1 MIWQIYKVFFT
12 YHFTRSLSFVA
23 AAKFSLFTFH
33 FSLKIANFANSFAKL
48 QCTRQFKEKQA
59 FLLHCSRF
67 FVTLASPKLLHL
79 GKAQINLAF
88 HSTFRNFANK
98 NKTFYNT
105 TMLQIRCKNNNMTK
119 SFPEGT
125 SLLDV
130 YQEFA
135 DDIKLPYPVVS
146 AKVNNASQGLKFRLY
161 QNRDVEFLDAREGS
175 GHRVYVRSLC
185 FVLYKA
191 TQDLF
196 PGSKLFIE
204 HTISRG
210 YYCNFKK
217 KGYEPMVEGDVEKI
231 RERMQEIINL
241 DMPFRRNEATT
252 EEALRVFAERGL
264 TDKVKLLE
272 SSGQI
277 YSDYYMLGDTADYY
291 YGPLVPS
298 AGYLTVWGLETY
310 HDGMLLRVPDW
321 NNPTQLAEKVDMPK
335 TYEMFAEKTKW
346 DIIMRLSNA
355 GDVNKAILKGHAS
368 ELIQVSEA
376 LQEKKIVQI
385 AEEIDR
391 RFHDEE
397 NPVRMVLITG
407 PSSSGKTTFCKR
419 LSVQLL
425 ACGLRPLSFSTDDY
439 FVNRLDTPKLP
450 NGDYDFDNI
459 ETVEY
464 HLLEDHLLRLMK
476 GERVEIPEYN
486 FVTGK
491 REWNG
496 KKLKLAGDTV
506 LIIEGIHAL
515 NPLLTKKIPDSLKYK
530 IYISALTSISL
541 DDHNWIPVRDN
552 RLLRRIIRDYNKGA
566 YTAQQTIAQW
576 KNVCEAEDQWIF
588 PFQETADAMFNSAL
602 NIEFAVLRTHAEII
616 LASVPKNCDE
626 YAEAHRLLK
635 FLRYFI
641 PISDK
646 EIPPTSIM
654 REFVGGSS
662 FKYPR

>member
-1 MIWQIYKVFFT
+1 
-12 YHFTRSLSFVA
+12 
-23 AAKFSLFTFH
+23 
-33 FSLKIANFANSFAKL
+33 
-48 QCTRQFKEKQA
+48 
-59 FLLHCSRF
+59 
-67 FVTLASPKLLHL
+67 
-79 GKAQINLAF
+79 
-88 HSTFRNFANK
+88 
-98 NKTFYNT
+98 
-105 TMLQIRCKNNNMTK
+105 MLQIRCKNNNVTK
-119 SFPEGT
+119 SFPEGC

-135 DDIKLPYPVVS
+135 DEIKLPYPVIS
-146 AKVNNASQGLKFRLY
+146 AKVNNASQGLKFRLF

-185 FVLYKA
+185 FLLYKA
-191 TQDLF
+191 TQDIF

-217 KGYEPMVEGDVEKI
+217 KNNDSLADGDVERI
-231 RERMQEIINL
+231 CERMREIVNL
-241 DMPFRRNEATT
+241 DMPFRRTEATT
-252 EEALRVFAERGL
+252 EEAIRVFAERGFS
-264 TDKVKLLE
+264 DKVKLLE
-272 SSGQI
+272 TSGQI
-277 YSDYYMLGDTADYY
+277 YSDYYTLGDTADYY

-298 AGYLTVWGLETY
+298 AGYLQVFGLEPY
-310 HDGMLLRVPDW
+310 QDGMLLRVPDW
-321 NNPTQLAEKVDMPK
+321 YNPTVLAEKVDMPK
-335 TYEMFAEKTKW
+335 TYEMFREKTRW

-355 GDVNKAILKGHAS
+355 GDVNKAILKGYAS

-391 RFHDEE
+391 RFHAEE
-397 NPVRMVLITG
+397 NPIRIVLITG

-439 FVNRLDTPKLP
+439 FVNRVDTPKQP

-459 ETVEY
+459 EAVDY
-464 HLLEDHLLRLMK
+464 HLLEEHLTRLMK
-476 GERVEIPEYN
+476 GERVEVPEYN
-486 FVTGK
+486 FSTGK

-496 KKLKLAGDTV
+496 KKIKLAGDTV

-515 NPLLTKKIPDSLKYK
+515 NPLLTQQIEDSLKYK

-566 YTAQQTIAQW
+566 FTAQQTIAQW

-588 PFQETADAMFNSAL
+588 PYQESADAMFNSAL
-602 NIEFAVLRTHAEII
+602 NIEFAVLRTHAELI
-616 LASVPKNCDE
+616 LSQVPKNCPE

-635 FLRYFI
+635 FIHFFL
-641 PISDK
+641 PVSDK

-662 FKYPR
+662 FKY

>member
-1 MIWQIYKVFFT
+1 
-12 YHFTRSLSFVA
+12 
-23 AAKFSLFTFH
+23 
-33 FSLKIANFANSFAKL
+33 
-48 QCTRQFKEKQA
+48 
-59 FLLHCSRF
+59 
-67 FVTLASPKLLHL
+67 
-79 GKAQINLAF
+79 
-88 HSTFRNFANK
+88 
-98 NKTFYNT
+98 
-105 TMLQIRCKNNNMTK
+105 MLQIRCKNINVTK
-119 SFPEGT
+119 SFPEGI

-135 DDIKLPYPVVS
+135 DEIRLPYPVVS
-146 AKVNNASQGLKFRLY
+146 ARVNNTSEGLKFRLF

-175 GHRVYVRSLC
+175 GHRVYVRSLS

-191 TQDLF
+191 TQDVF

-204 HTISRG
+204 HSLCRG
-210 YYCNFKK
+210 YYCNFR
-217 KGYEPMVEGDVEKI
+217 PTPNPSRREGRKITDEDVEKI
-231 RERMQEIINL
+231 RQRMQEIIAL
-241 DMPFRRNEATT
+241 DMPFRRTEATN
-252 EEALRVFAERGL
+252 EEAIRVFAERGFQ
-264 TDKVKLLE
+264 DKVKLLE
-272 SSGQI
+272 TSGQI
-277 YSDYYMLGDTADYY
+277 YSDYYMLGDTVDYY

-298 AGYLTVWGLETY
+298 AGYLTVWGLERY
-310 HDGMLLRVPDW
+310 EDGLLLRVPDW
-321 NNPTQLAEKVDMPK
+321 NNPSVLAEKIPQG
-335 TYEMFAEKTKW
+335 Y
-346 DIIMRLSNA
+346 
-355 GDVNKAILKGHAS
+355 AS

-385 AEEIDR
+385 AEEIER
-391 RFHDEE
+391 RFHREKD
-397 NPVRMVLITG
+397 PVRLVLITG

-425 ACGLRPLSFSTDDY
+425 ACGLRPVSFSTDDY

-464 HLLEDHLLRLMK
+464 ALLEDHLLRLMQ

-491 REWNG
+491 REYNG
-496 KKLKLAGDTV
+496 KKLKLGSDTV

-515 NPLLTKKIPDSLKYK
+515 NPLLTKKIPDATKYK
-530 IYISALTSISL
+530 IFISALTSISL
-541 DDHNWIPVRDN
+541 DDHNWIPTRDN

-576 KNVCEAEDQWIF
+576 KNVLASEDQWIT
-588 PFQETADAMFNSAL
+588 PFQESADVMFNSAL
-602 NIEFAVLRTHAEII
+602 NIEFAVLRIHAEII
-616 LASVPKNCDE
+616 LTSVPKNCPE

-635 FLRYFI
+635 FLHYFL

-654 REFVGGSS
+654 REFLGGSS
-662 FKYPR
+662 FKY

>member
-1 MIWQIYKVFFT
+1 
-12 YHFTRSLSFVA
+12 
-23 AAKFSLFTFH
+23 
-33 FSLKIANFANSFAKL
+33 
-48 QCTRQFKEKQA
+48 
-59 FLLHCSRF
+59 
-67 FVTLASPKLLHL
+67 
-79 GKAQINLAF
+79 
-88 HSTFRNFANK
+88 
-98 NKTFYNT
+98 
-105 TMLQIRCKNNNMTK
+105 MLQIRCKNNNVTK

-135 DDIKLPYPVVS
+135 DEIHLPYPVVS
-146 AKVNNASQGLKFRLY
+146 AKVNNTSQGLKFRLY

-185 FVLYKA
+185 FLLYKA
-191 TQDLF
+191 TQDVF

-204 HTISRG
+204 HSLSRG

-217 KGYEPMVEGDVEKI
+217 GTRSQVTDKDVAQIKT
-231 RERMQEIINL
+231 RMQEIVDL
-241 DMPFRRNEATT
+241 DMPFRRTEATT
-252 EEALRVFAERGL
+252 EEAIRVFTERGFS
-264 TDKVKLLE
+264 DKVKLLE
-272 SSGQI
+272 TSGQI
-277 YSDYYMLGDTADYY
+277 YSDYYMLGDTVDYY

-298 AGYLTVWGLETY
+298 AGYLKVWDLERFEDGL
-310 HDGMLLRVPDW
+310 LLRVPDW
-321 NNPTQLAEKVDMPK
+321 NNPSQVAEKVAQPK
-335 TYEMFAEKTKW
+335 TFGMFAEKTRW

-355 GDVNKAILKGHAS
+355 GDVNKAIMRGYAS

-391 RFHDEE
+391 RFHQKED
-397 NPVRMVLITG
+397 PVRIVLITG

-425 ACGLRPLSFSTDDY
+425 ACGLRPVSFSTDDY

-459 ETVEY
+459 ETVDY
-464 HLLEDHLLRLMK
+464 HLMEDHLMRLMA

-491 REWNG
+491 REYNG
-496 KKLKLAGDTV
+496 KKLKLNSDTV

-515 NPLLTKKIPDSLKYK
+515 NPLLTQKIDGSLKYK

-588 PFQETADAMFNSAL
+588 PFQETADVMFNSAL
-602 NIEFAVLRTHAEII
+602 NIEFAVLRTHAELI
-616 LASVPKNCDE
+616 LTSVPKNCEE

-635 FLRYFI
+635 FLRFFL
-641 PISDK
+641 PVSDK

-662 FKYPR
+662 FKY

>member
-1 MIWQIYKVFFT
+1 M
-12 YHFTRSLSFVA
+12 
-23 AAKFSLFTFH
+23 
-33 FSLKIANFANSFAKL
+33 
-48 QCTRQFKEKQA
+48 
-59 FLLHCSRF
+59 
-67 FVTLASPKLLHL
+67 
-79 GKAQINLAF
+79 
-88 HSTFRNFANK
+88 
-98 NKTFYNT
+98 
-105 TMLQIRCKNNNMTK
+105 
-119 SFPEGT
+119 
-125 SLLDV
+125 LDV

-135 DDIKLPYPVVS
+135 ENIRLPYPVVS
-146 AKVNNASQGLKFRLY
+146 AKVNNVSQGLKFRVY

-175 GHRVYVRSLC
+175 GHRVYVRSLS

-191 TQDLF
+191 TQDVF

-204 HTISRG
+204 HSLCRG

-217 KGYEPMVEGDVEKI
+217 KGNEPLTDDDVKSI
-231 RERMQEIINL
+231 RQRMQDIIDI
-241 DMPFRRNEATT
+241 DMPFHRTEGTT
-252 EEALRVFAERGL
+252 EETIRVFTERGF

-272 SSGQI
+272 TSGQI
-277 YSDYYMLGDTADYY
+277 YSDYYTLGDTADYY

-298 AGYLTVWGLETY
+298 AGYLKVWDLERYEDGL
-310 HDGMLLRVPDW
+310 LLRVPDW
-321 NNPTQLAEKVDMPK
+321 NNPLKLAEKVDQPK
-335 TYEMFAEKTKW
+335 TFEMFAEKTRW

-355 GDVNKAILKGHAS
+355 GDVNKAIKRGYAS

-376 LQEKKIVQI
+376 LQEKKVVQI
-385 AEEIDR
+385 AEEIER
-391 RFHDEE
+391 RFHREKD
-397 NPVRMVLITG
+397 PIRLVLITG

-425 ACGLRPLSFSTDDY
+425 ACGLRPVSFSTDDY
-439 FVNRLDTPKLP
+439 FVNRVDTPKLP

-464 HLLEDHLLRLMK
+464 SLLEDHLLRLMQ
-476 GERVEIPEYN
+476 GEKVEIPEYN

-491 REWNG
+491 REYNG
-496 KKLKLAGDTV
+496 KKLKLSGDTV

-515 NPLLTKKIPDSLKYK
+515 NPLLTKKIPDALKYK

-541 DDHNWIPVRDN
+541 DDHNWIPTRDN

-566 YTAQQTIAQW
+566 YTAQQTISQW
-576 KNVCEAEDQWIF
+576 KNVCQAEDQWIF
-588 PFQETADAMFNSAL
+588 PYQETADVMFNSAL

-616 LASVPKNCDE
+616 LASVPRNCPE

-635 FLRYFI
+635 FIHYFL

-662 FKYPR
+662 FKESHF

>member
-1 MIWQIYKVFFT
+1 
-12 YHFTRSLSFVA
+12 
-23 AAKFSLFTFH
+23 
-33 FSLKIANFANSFAKL
+33 
-48 QCTRQFKEKQA
+48 
-59 FLLHCSRF
+59 
-67 FVTLASPKLLHL
+67 
-79 GKAQINLAF
+79 
-88 HSTFRNFANK
+88 
-98 NKTFYNT
+98 
-105 TMLQIRCKNNNMTK
+105 MLQIRCKNNNVTK

-125 SLLDV
+125 SLLDI
-130 YQEFA
+130 YQAFA
-135 DDIKLPYPVVS
+135 EEIQLPYPVVS
-146 AKVNNASQGLKFRLY
+146 AKVNNVSQGLKFRVF

-175 GHRVYVRSLC
+175 GHRVYVRSLS

-191 TQDLF
+191 TQDVF

-204 HTISRG
+204 HSLCRG

-217 KGYEPMVEGDVEKI
+217 SGIRRQELGEKVTDEDVERI
-231 RERMQEIINL
+231 RQRMQEIIDL
-241 DMPFRRNEATT
+241 DMPFRRTEATN
-252 EEALRVFAERGL
+252 EEAIRVFTERGF

-272 SSGQI
+272 TSGQI
-277 YSDYYMLGDTADYY
+277 YSDYYTLGDTVDYY

-298 AGYLTVWGLETY
+298 AGYLKVWGLERY
-310 HDGMLLRVPDW
+310 EEGMLLRVPDW
-321 NNPTQLAEKVDMPK
+321 YNPLKLAEKVDQPK
-335 TYEMFAEKTKW
+335 TFGMFAEKTHW

-355 GDVNKAILKGHAS
+355 GDVNKAIKRGYAS

-385 AEEIDR
+385 AEEIER
-391 RFHDEE
+391 RFHREE
-397 NPVRMVLITG
+397 NPTKMVLITG

-425 ACGLRPLSFSTDDY
+425 ACGLRPVSFSTDDY
-439 FVNRLDTPKLP
+439 FVNRVDTPKLP

-464 HLLEDHLLRLMK
+464 SLLEDHLLRLMQ
-476 GERVEIPEYN
+476 GEKVEIPEYN

-491 REWNG
+491 REYNG
-496 KKLKLAGDTV
+496 KKLKLSGDTV

-515 NPLLTKKIPDSLKYK
+515 NPLLTKKIPDTLKYK

-541 DDHNWIPVRDN
+541 DDHNWIPTRDN

-566 YTAQQTIAQW
+566 YTAQQTISQW
-576 KNVCEAEDQWIF
+576 KNVCLAEDQWIF
-588 PFQETADAMFNSAL
+588 PYQETADVMFNSAL

-616 LASVPKNCDE
+616 LASVPRNCPE
-626 YAEAHRLLK
+626 YSEAHRLLK
-635 FLRYFI
+635 FIHYFL

-662 FKYPR
+662 FKDSAF

>member
-1 MIWQIYKVFFT
+1 
-12 YHFTRSLSFVA
+12 
-23 AAKFSLFTFH
+23 
-33 FSLKIANFANSFAKL
+33 
-48 QCTRQFKEKQA
+48 
-59 FLLHCSRF
+59 
-67 FVTLASPKLLHL
+67 
-79 GKAQINLAF
+79 
-88 HSTFRNFANK
+88 
-98 NKTFYNT
+98 
-105 TMLQIRCKNNNMTK
+105 MLQIRCKNNNVTK

-125 SLLDV
+125 SLVDV

-135 DDIKLPYPVVS
+135 PELNMTYPVVS

-161 QNRDVEFLDAREGS
+161 QNRDVEFIDARDGS
-175 GHRVYVRSLC
+175 GRRVYVRSLC

-191 TQDLF
+191 SCDVF

-204 HTISRG
+204 HPLSGG

-217 KGYEPMVEGDVEKI
+217 RGNEPLSDDDVERI
-231 RERMQEIINL
+231 CQRMQEIIAQ
-241 DMPFRRNEATT
+241 DMPFRRTEATT
-252 EEALRVFAERGL
+252 EEAVRVFSERGFS
-264 TDKVKLLE
+264 DKVKLIE
-272 SSGQI
+272 TSGQI
-277 YSDYYMLGDTADYY
+277 YTDYYMLGDTVDYY

-298 AGYLTVWGLETY
+298 AGYLKVWGLERLY
-310 HDGMLLRVPDW
+310 DGLMLRVPDK
-321 NNPTQLAEKVDMPK
+321 NNPLKLSERVDMPR
-335 TYEMFAEKTKW
+335 TFEMFAEKVRW

-355 GDVNKAILKGHAS
+355 GDVNKAILRGHAS

-376 LQEKKIVQI
+376 LQEKKIVKI

-397 NPVRMVLITG
+397 NPIRLVLITG
-407 PSSSGKTTFCKR
+407 PSSSGKSTFCKR

-425 ACGLRPLSFSTDDY
+425 ACGLRPYSFSTDDY
-439 FVNRLDTPKLP
+439 FVNRVDTPKLP
-450 NGDYDFDNI
+450 NGQYDFDNI
-459 ETVEY
+459 ETVDYKLLGE
-464 HLLEDHLLRLMK
+464 HLERLMK
-476 GERVEIPEYN
+476 GEVVEVPEYN

-496 KKLKLAGDTV
+496 KKFKLNNDSV

-515 NPLLTKKIPDSLKYK
+515 NPLLTKQIPDSKKYK

-541 DDHNWIPVRDN
+541 DDHNWIPTQDN

-566 YTAQQTIAQW
+566 FSARETISQW
-576 KNVCEAEDQWIF
+576 KSVCEAEDQWIF
-588 PFQETADAMFNSAL
+588 PFQETADVMFNSAL
-602 NIEFAVLRTHAEII
+602 NIEFAVLRTHAELI
-616 LASVPKNCDE
+616 LASVQRNCPE
-626 YAEAHRLLK
+626 YSEAHRLLK

-662 FKYPR
+662 FKY

>member
-1 MIWQIYKVFFT
+1 LDNQK
-12 YHFTRSLSFVA
+12 L
-23 AAKFSLFTFH
+23 L
-33 FSLKIANFANSFAKL
+33 LNFAAEIQLPPALEQK
-48 QCTRQFKEKQA
+48 R
-59 FLLHCSRF
+59 R
-67 FVTLASPKLLHL
+67 
-79 GKAQINLAF
+79 IN
-88 HSTFRNFANK
+88 
-98 NKTFYNT
+98 
-105 TMLQIRCKNNNMTK
+105 MLQIRCKNNNVTR
-119 SFPEGT
+119 SFPEGS

-135 DDIKLPYPVVS
+135 DEIRLPYPVVS
-146 AKVNNASQGLKFRLY
+146 AKVNNVSQGLKFRLF
-161 QNRDVEFLDAREGS
+161 QNRDVEFMDAREGS
-175 GHRVYVRSLC
+175 GHRAYVRSLS

-191 TQDLF
+191 TQDVF

-204 HTISRG
+204 HSLARG
-210 YYCNFKK
+210 YYCNFRTTP
-217 KGYEPMVEGDVEKI
+217 GPSPREGRQVTDEMVERIKA
-231 RERMQEIINL
+231 RMQEIINL
-241 DMPFRRNEATT
+241 DMPFRRTEATT
-252 EEALRVFAERGL
+252 EEAIRIFTERGFS
-264 TDKVKLLE
+264 DKVKLLE
-272 SSGQI
+272 TSGQA
-277 YSDYYMLGDTADYY
+277 YTYYYTLGDTIDYY

-298 AGYLTVWGLETY
+298 AGYLKVWGLERY
-310 HDGMLLRVPDW
+310 EEGLLLRVPDW
-321 NNPTQLAEKVDMPK
+321 NNPMQLAEKVAQPK
-335 TYEMFAEKTKW
+335 TFEMFAEKTHW

-355 GDVNKAILKGHAS
+355 GDVNKAIMRGHAT

-391 RFHDEE
+391 RYHRKK
-397 NPVRMVLITG
+397 NPVRLVLITG

-439 FVNRLDTPKLP
+439 FVDRVDTPKLP

-464 HLLEDHLLRLMK
+464 SLLEDHLLRLMQ

-541 DDHNWIPVRDN
+541 DDHNWIPTRDN

-566 YTAQQTIAQW
+566 FTAQQTISQW
-576 KNVCEAEDQWIF
+576 KNVLQAEDQWIF
-588 PFQETADAMFNSAL
+588 PYQETADVMFNSAL

-616 LASVPKNCDE
+616 LASVPRNCPE
-626 YAEAHRLLK
+626 YSEAHRLLK
-635 FLRYFI
+635 FIHFFL
-641 PISDK
+641 PVSDK

-662 FKYPR
+662 FKY

>member
-1 MIWQIYKVFFT
+1 
-12 YHFTRSLSFVA
+12 
-23 AAKFSLFTFH
+23 
-33 FSLKIANFANSFAKL
+33 
-48 QCTRQFKEKQA
+48 
-59 FLLHCSRF
+59 
-67 FVTLASPKLLHL
+67 
-79 GKAQINLAF
+79 
-88 HSTFRNFANK
+88 
-98 NKTFYNT
+98 
-105 TMLQIRCKNNNMTK
+105 MLQIRCKNNNVTK
-119 SFPEGT
+119 SFPEGC

-130 YQEFA
+130 YQEFQ
-135 DDIKLPYPVVS
+135 DEIKLPYPVVS
-146 AKVNNASQGLKFRLY
+146 AKVNNASQGLKFRLF

-175 GHRVYVRSLC
+175 GHRVYVRSLS
-185 FVLYKA
+185 FLLYKA

-204 HTISRG
+204 HSLCRG

-217 KGYEPMVEGDVEKI
+217 KNADPLTDEDVELIKQ
-231 RERMQEIINL
+231 RMQEVVNL
-241 DMPFRRNEATT
+241 DMPFRRTEATT
-252 EEALRVFAERGL
+252 EEAIRVFAERGFS
-264 TDKVKLLE
+264 DKVKLLE
-272 SSGQI
+272 TSGQI
-277 YSDYYMLGDTADYY
+277 YSDYYTLGDTVDYY

-298 AGYLTVWGLETY
+298 AGYLKVWGLERY
-310 HDGMLLRVPDW
+310 EQGMLLRVPDW
-321 NNPTQLAEKVDMPK
+321 NNPNQLAEKVEQPK
-335 TYEMFAEKTKW
+335 TFEMFAEKTKW

-355 GDVNKAILKGHAS
+355 GDVNKAIMRGYAS

-385 AEEIDR
+385 AEEIDN
-391 RFHDEE
+391 RFHREK
-397 NPVRMVLITG
+397 NPVRIVLITG

-425 ACGLRPLSFSTDDY
+425 ACGLRPISFSTDDY
-439 FVNRLDTPKLP
+439 FVNRVDTPKLP

-459 ETVEY
+459 ETVDY
-464 HLLEDHLLRLMK
+464 HMLEDHLLRLMD

-496 KKLKLAGDTV
+496 KKLKLGSDTV

-515 NPLLTKKIPDSLKYK
+515 NPLLTQKIPDSLKYK

-576 KNVCEAEDQWIF
+576 KNVCEAENQWIF
-588 PFQETADAMFNSAL
+588 PYQESADVMFNSAL

-616 LASVPKNCDE
+616 LSSVPKNCPE
-626 YAEAHRLLK
+626 YSEAHRLLK
-635 FLRYFI
+635 FIHFFL
-641 PISDK
+641 PVSDK

-662 FKYPR
+662 FKYKRL

>member
-1 MIWQIYKVFFT
+1 MNYE
-12 YHFTRSLSFVA
+12 
-23 AAKFSLFTFH
+23 LFR
-33 FSLKIANFANSFAKL
+33 IFAV
-48 QCTRQFKEKQA
+48 EI
-59 FLLHCSRF
+59 
-67 FVTLASPKLLHL
+67 P
-79 GKAQINLAF
+79 
-88 HSTFRNFANK
+88 
-98 NKTFYNT
+98 T
-105 TMLQIRCKNNNMTK
+105 TMLQIRCKNNNVTK

-135 DDIKLPYPVVS
+135 DEIKLPYPVVS
-146 AKVNNASQGLKFRLY
+146 AKVNNASEGLKFRLY

-191 TQDLF
+191 TQDVF

-217 KGYEPMVEGDVEKI
+217 KNMEPLVDGDVERI
-231 RERMQEIINL
+231 AARMSEIIGL
-241 DMPFRRNEATT
+241 DMPFRRNEATN
-252 EEALRVFAERGL
+252 EEAIRVFTERGF

-272 SSGQI
+272 TSGQI
-277 YSDYYMLGDTADYY
+277 YSDYYTLGDTADYY

-298 AGYLTVWGLETY
+298 AGYLKVFGLEPY

-321 NNPTQLAEKVDMPK
+321 NDPTRLAEKVDMPK
-335 TYEMFAEKTKW
+335 TYEMFAEKTRW

-355 GDVNKAILKGHAS
+355 GDVNRAVLKGHAS

-391 RFHDEE
+391 RFYAEE
-397 NPVRMVLITG
+397 NPIRMVLITG

-425 ACGLRPLSFSTDDY
+425 ACGLRPMSFSTDDY
-439 FVNRLDTPKLP
+439 FVNRVDTPKLP

-459 ETVEY
+459 EAVDY
-464 HLLEDHLLRLMK
+464 QLLEDHLTRLMK
-476 GERVEIPEYN
+476 GERIEIPEYN
-486 FVTGK
+486 FTTGL

-496 KKLKLAGDTV
+496 KKIKLSNDTV

-515 NPLLTKKIPDSLKYK
+515 NPLLTKKIDDTLKYK
-530 IYISALTSISL
+530 IYISALTSVSL
-541 DDHNWIPVRDN
+541 DDHNWIPTRDN

-566 YTAQQTIAQW
+566 FTAQQTIAQW
-576 KNVCEAEDQWIF
+576 KNVLEAEDKWIF
-588 PFQETADAMFNSAL
+588 PYQETADAMFNSAL

-616 LASVPKNCDE
+616 LASVPRNCPE

-635 FLRYFI
+635 FIHYFI
-641 PISDK
+641 PVSDK

-662 FKYPR
+662 FKY